1 MEYRPIGENERLS
14 TIGIGSAMI
23 HELSA
28 DDIET
33 LFSKAMA
40 HGVNFIDLA
49 TSYEAPMVHIGKALK
64 DKRDQFFLQLHLGLT
79 FTRGEYEKTRD
90 IELVRH
96 SFEKQLN
103 QLALDYVD
111 IGCIHYIDDM
121 ADFEEV
127 ISSGVYAYAKSLKW
141 QGKIKY
147 LGIASHVA
155 EICHR
160 FIELGDVDFIM
171 FSVNPAYDLNPVL
184 NLPVEG
190 LDMKGSTIERAVE
203 ERQRLYEVCE
213 QESIGIIVMKA
224 LGGGVLLD
232 EQQSPLG
239 KAMTVNQCLQYALD
253 RPGVLS
259 CPLGVKSV
267 EELDEAL
274 KYYEASSEERSY
286 DFMTEIK
293 SV

>member
-1 MEYRPIGENERLS
+1 MEYRPIGENQRLS

-28 DDIET
+28 VDVET
-33 LFSKAMA
+33 LFSKAVT

-49 TSYEAPMVHIGKALK
+49 MSYEEPLVHIGKALK

-79 FTRGEYEKTRD
+79 FTRGQYKKTWD

-103 QLALDYVD
+103 QLELDYVD

-160 FIELGDVDFIM
+160 FIELGDIDFIM
-171 FSVNPAYDLNPVL
+171 FSVNPAYDLNPVS
-184 NLPVEG
+184 NLPFEG
-190 LDMKGSTIERAVE
+190 LDMKGITIERAVE
-203 ERQRLYEVCE
+203 ERHRLYEVCE
-213 QESIGIIVMKA
+213 QESIGIIAMKTLA
-224 LGGGVLLD
+224 GGILQD

-239 KAMTVNQCLQYALD
+239 KAMTVNQCIQYALD

-259 CPLGVKSV
+259 CPVTVNSV
-267 EELDEAL
+267 EALDEVV
-274 KYYEASSEERSY
+274 KYYEANSEERAY
-286 DFMTEIK
+286 DFILK
-293 SV
+293 S